1 MSDDVAAA
9 LAELTAVVREQ
20 GELLARIAA
29 KVGLDDVHHV
39 AEASTAETT
48 AARDQLLWQRLGLVE
63 GERRNVTVLFADVSG
78 FTELSEHLDAEEFQ
92 LVMKDAMSAVAAIIT
107 RHDGYIEKFIGDAVC
122 AIFGAP
128 IAHDDEPQ
136 RAARSALEI
145 NDALNAK
152 AAARPDLPAIGM
164 HAGINTGIVI
174 AGTVGDGSQFGVMG
188 DTINT
193 ASRLLNLAQRGE
205 VFVSAETARR
215 LRRDFRLEDRGVFTV
230 KGKEQPVA
238 AFNVV
243 GELGD
248 DEGTDDGRLRA
259 PFVGRDAEL
268 LQLQTLADET
278 IGGDG
283 TSVVLVGEP
292 GVGKSRLAAELVSAN
307 ADAFRV
313 IHGSARVVGEQ
324 PLGLLME
331 AFTRHLG
338 DFPESADRD
347 IVGAVLRGGIALP
360 PDFELTFA
368 RLLQAGAATKP
379 LLIVLDDVDSA
390 DRGSLEL
397 LRFLSRST
405 RVDPVLWLF
414 LARQAPERFDAATD
428 GDDELVT
435 LRLSP
440 LEDRDIAVMFDGL
453 LPDVL
458 SDDQRARLAYRA
470 DGNPEFAEEIA
481 LSLID
486 FEIVTQSSDGSYKLT
501 GDPDAMEIPSSV
513 AELVEAR
520 MDRVATNAR
529 ITLQDAAVIGMRFRE
544 QLLQR
549 VATIPDSV
557 QASLAELVA
566 AELVVAPEHDGDEFW
581 MFRSHVVRE
590 VAYDSILHRRRP
602 RLHRAVA
609 ESLLTL
615 EPERAADNAELIAS
629 HFELSDEPALA
640 IPHLRAAV
648 EYAEASH
655 SVAGTADRALRALG
669 IRAREPKAVAD
680 TDAAWFMEHLGV
692 ARLMLGDRGGLDD
705 LRSAVDLLRETG
717 EAAEEA
723 RLEERVGWYVTI
735 TGDPTGAGHHLV
747 RAQELA
753 DGGQLS
759 EALATGTRAAVA
771 VSRAFTAGV
780 AGKLTVAFD
789 AVDGAAA
796 EAHGVGDAFTEA
808 RALMVNGVLW
818 LWEGKPSDA
827 GTSLRRALE
836 LSWQHQYSFLADRCG
851 RWLVAADVEAGNY
864 DDALEL
870 AAPLLARA
878 DERGDPSVA
887 VGVRAALA
895 ELWRERGDLEQAC
908 SLATAA
914 VSLAEERSV
923 AVDAAADAYL
933 TLARAALDRGESADD
948 VLAELAALL
957 VHDPWLGWRLE
968 ARLDLTRARAALVG
982 GDAEAARQLAVS
994 GRLRLDRA
1002 AARRERV
1009 VADALE
1015 GEAAA
1020 MIGDS
1025 QGLDLSEHA
1034 LADAEA
1040 FGSPYLIAE
1049 TARALS
1055 RVGALVGGERGTV
1068 AQARADAALSGTVS
1082 AR

>member
-1 MSDDVAAA
+1 MTDEVAAA
-9 LAELTAVVREQ
+9 LAELTAVVRRQ
-20 GELLARIAA
+20 GELLARIAE
-29 KVGLDDVHHV
+29 KVGLPSEN
-39 AEASTAETT
+39 EAGTSTPESTAQ
-48 AARDQLLWQRLGLVE
+48 RDDLLWQRLGLVE

-92 LVMKDAMSAVAAIIT
+92 LVMKDAMSAVAAIIS

-145 NDALNAK
+145 NRALNEK

-193 ASRLLNLAQRGE
+193 ASRLMNLAQRGE
-205 VFVSAETARR
+205 IFVSAETARR
-215 LRRDFRLEDRGVFTV
+215 LRRDFRLEDRGVFAV

-243 GELGD
+243 GELD
-248 DEGTDDGRLRA
+248 DTERGENDRLRS
-259 PFVGRDAEL
+259 PFVGRAAEL
-268 LQLQTLADET
+268 AQLQALASET
-278 IGGDG
+278 VDGDG

-292 GVGKSRLAAELVSAN
+292 GAGKSRLVSEFVEAN
-307 ADAFRV
+307 GGGFCV

-331 AFTRHLG
+331 AFARHLEE
-338 DFPESADRD
+338 FPKGADRD
-347 IVGAVLRGGIALP
+347 VVGAVLRGGVALP

-368 RLLQAGAATKP
+368 RLLREAAKAQP

-397 LRFLSRST
+397 LRYLSRAT
-405 RVDPVLWLF
+405 RVDPALWIF
-414 LARQAPERFDAATD
+414 LARQAPARFDAATD
-428 GDDELVT
+428 GDDELIT
-435 LRLSP
+435 LRLPP
-440 LEDRDIAVMFDGL
+440 LNDDETSAMFDGL
-453 LPDVL
+453 LPGVL
-458 SDDQRARLAYRA
+458 SPEQRARLAYQA

-486 FEIVTQSSDGSYKLT
+486 CEVVTQSADGSYKLT
-501 GDPDAMEIPSSV
+501 GDPDSMEIPSSV

-529 ITLQDAAVIGMRFRE
+529 VTLQDAAVIGMRFR
-544 QLLQR
+544 QRLLSA
-549 VATIPDSV
+549 VATVPESV

-566 AELVVAPEHDGDEFW
+566 AELIVAPENDDDEFW

-590 VAYDSILHRRRP
+590 VAYESILRRRRP

-609 ESLLTL
+609 EALLQL
-615 EPERAADNAELIAS
+615 EPDRADDNVELIAS
-629 HFELSDEPALA
+629 HYELSDEPALA
-640 IPHLRAAV
+640 IPHLRIAV

-655 SVAGTADRALRALG
+655 SVAGTADRARRALG
-669 IRAREPKAVAD
+669 IRAREPAAVAD
-680 TDAAWFMEHLGV
+680 ADAAWFLEHLGV
-692 ARLMLGDRGGLDD
+692 ARLMLGDRDGLDD
-705 LRSAVDLLRETG
+705 LRSAVDLRRSSGDVTN
-717 EAAEEA
+717 EAG
-723 RLEERVGWYVTI
+723 LEERVGWYVTI
-735 TGDPTGAGHHLV
+735 SGDPTGAGHHLV

-753 DGGQLS
+753 DGGDVPGPI
-759 EALATGTRAAVA
+759 ATSLRAAVA
-771 VSRAFTAGV
+771 VSRAFSAGV

-796 EAHGVGDAFTEA
+796 EARSVGDAFTEA
-808 RALMVNGVLW
+808 RALLVNGVLW
-818 LWEGKPSDA
+818 LWEGKPADA
-827 GTSLRRALE
+827 RTSLRRALE
-836 LSWQHQYSFLADRCG
+836 LAWQHQYSFLADRCG

-878 DERGDPSVA
+878 DERGDPSIA

-895 ELWRERGDLEQAC
+895 ELWRERGDLDQAC

-914 VSLAEERSV
+914 VGLAMDRSV

-933 TLARAALDRGESADD
+933 TLARAALDRGGSADTA
-948 VLAELAALL
+948 LGQLAAVLE
-957 VHDPWLGWRLE
+957 HDPWLGWRLE
-968 ARLDLTRARAALVG
+968 ARLDLTRARAALLS
-982 GDAEAARQLAVS
+982 GDAGEARRLAIA

-1002 AARRERV
+1002 AALRERV
-1009 VADALE
+1009 TADAIE

-1020 MIGDS
+1020 MTGDPEAIE
-1025 QGLDLSEHA
+1025 LAERA
-1034 LADAEA
+1034 LAGAQA
-1040 FGSPYLIAE
+1040 MGSPYLVAE

-1055 RVGALVGGERGTV
+1055 RTAAHAGGEQGAL
-1068 AQARADAALSGTVS
+1068 AQARADAALSSTVS
-1082 AR
+1082 GR

>member
-1 MSDDVAAA
+1 VTAADDVAAA
-9 LAELTAVVREQ
+9 LAELTAVVRQQ
-20 GELLARIAA
+20 GALLAQIAE
-29 KVGLDDVHHV
+29 KVGITDSAVQAAVPVSGAERDD
-39 AEASTAETT
+39 
-48 AARDQLLWQRLGLVE
+48 LLWQRLGLVE

-92 LVMKDAMSAVAAIIT
+92 LVMKDAMSAVAAIIS
-107 RHDGYIEKFIGDAVC
+107 RYDGYIEKFIGDAVC

-145 NDALNAK
+145 NHALNEK

-193 ASRLLNLAQRGE
+193 ASRLMNLAQRGE
-205 VFVSAETARR
+205 IFVSSETSRR
-215 LRRDFRLEDRGVFTV
+215 LRRDFRLEDRGVFAV

-243 GELGD
+243 GELEAHERGED
-248 DEGTDDGRLRA
+248 DRLRS
-259 PFVGRDAEL
+259 PFIGRASEMAQLKALGAE
-268 LQLQTLADET
+268 TMA
-278 IGGDG
+278 GDG

-292 GVGKSRLAAELVSAN
+292 GVGKSRLLAEVI
-307 ADAFRV
+307 DAIGGDFGV

-331 AFTRHLG
+331 AFTRHLEH
-338 DFPESADRD
+338 FPEGADRD
-347 IVGAVLRGGIALP
+347 VVGAVLRGGVALP

-368 RLLQAGAATKP
+368 RLLRTASAERP
-379 LLIVLDDVDSA
+379 LLVVLDDVDSA

-397 LRFLSRST
+397 LRYLSRAT
-405 RVDPVLWLF
+405 RTDPALWIF
-414 LARQAPERFDAATD
+414 LARQAPAQLDAATD
-428 GDDELVT
+428 GDDELFT
-435 LRLSP
+435 LRLPP
-440 LEDRDIAVMFDGL
+440 LDDDDVAAVFDGL
-453 LPDVL
+453 LPGVL
-458 SDDQRARLAYRA
+458 SREQRARLAYQA

-486 FEIVTQSSDGSYKLT
+486 CAVVTQSADGTYKLT

-529 ITLQDAAVIGMRFRE
+529 VTLQDAAVIGMRFRE
-544 QLLQR
+544 RLLR
-549 VATIPDSV
+549 AVATVPDSL
-557 QASLAELVA
+557 QSSLAELVE
-566 AELVVAPEHDGDEFW
+566 AELVVAPDSDDDQFW

-590 VAYDSILHRRRP
+590 VAYESILRRRRP

-609 ESLLTL
+609 EALLQL
-615 EPERAADNAELIAS
+615 EPERADDNVELIAS
-629 HFELSDEPALA
+629 HYELSDEPALA
-640 IPHLRAAV
+640 IPHLRTAV

-655 SVAGTADRALRALG
+655 SVAGTADRARRALG
-669 IRAREPKAVAD
+669 IRTREPQSVSDA
-680 TDAAWFMEHLGV
+680 DAAWFFEHLGV
-692 ARLMLGDRGGLDD
+692 ARLMLGDRGGIDD
-705 LRSAVDLLRETG
+705 LRMSVELRRSVGDAGE
-717 EAAEEA
+717 EAAI
-723 RLEERVGWYVTI
+723 EERVGWYVTI
-735 TGDPTGAGHHLV
+735 AGDPTGAGHHLV

-753 DGGQLS
+753 ESG
-759 EALATGTRAAVA
+759 EIAVPMATALRAGVA
-771 VSRAFTAGV
+771 VSRAFSAGV
-780 AGKLTVAFD
+780 AGRLTVAFD

-796 EAHGVGDAFTEA
+796 EARSVGDAFTEA
-808 RALMVNGVLW
+808 RALLVNGVLW
-818 LWEGKPSDA
+818 LWEGKPADA
-827 GTSLRRALE
+827 RMSLRRALD
-836 LSWQHQYSFLADRCG
+836 LAWHHQYSFLADLCG

-914 VSLAEERSV
+914 VALAAERSV
-923 AVDAAADAYL
+923 AVDAAADGYL
-933 TLARAALDRGESADD
+933 TLAHAALDRGEDAAAA
-948 VLAELAALL
+948 LGELAALL
-957 VHDPWLGWRLE
+957 AHDPWLGWRLE
-968 ARLDLTRARAALVG
+968 ARLDLARARAALVA
-982 GDAEAARQLAVS
+982 GDAGEARRLAVA

-1002 AARRERV
+1002 AALRERV
-1009 VADALE
+1009 SADSIE
-1015 GEAAA
+1015 GEALALA
-1020 MIGDS
+1020 GEA
-1025 QGLDLSEHA
+1025 QGLELAEQA
-1034 LADAEA
+1034 LASAQA

-1049 TARALS
+1049 TARAL
-1055 RVGALVGGERGTV
+1055 
-1068 AQARADAALSGTVS
+1068 ARTEAALSGTVS
-1082 AR
+1082 GR